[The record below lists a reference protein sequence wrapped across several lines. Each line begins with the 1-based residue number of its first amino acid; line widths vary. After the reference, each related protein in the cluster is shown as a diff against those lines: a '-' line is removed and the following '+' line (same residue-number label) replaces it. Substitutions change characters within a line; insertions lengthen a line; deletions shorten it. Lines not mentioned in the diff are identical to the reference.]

1 MPLPQ
6 ALRGFFA
13 SNRSQVRKSHRGSS
27 GRRRG
32 TRLGCEQLEPRLMM
46 TGRQG
51 NFNGGFGDLA
61 IGVPGDDVGNVENTG
76 SVNVILGT
84 NNRLRTS
91 SATIWHLDNIFADDN
106 GNPVF
111 AASNDMFAAALAIGD
126 FDADGFDDLAI
137 GIPGWDRQ
145 LQTGLLEGIG
155 AVAIL
160 YGQGDPVI
168 PFNIARTQF
177 FHQAS
182 PGVSG
187 EAEEFDAFGAALA
200 VGDFNGDGFDDLAVG
215 VPGEDIGSIEDAGG
229 VHVFYGSNLTGFNGK
244 IGLRTTRQQ
253 FFSQDSSGIKG
264 VAETGDRF
272 GVSLAAG
279 NFNGDVHP
287 TNGLPLD
294 DLVIGAPFEDVA
306 EEDDGAVHVIYANKR
321 GEGLSKNDQLWY
333 QSYKGVNGFREEGD
347 QFGWALIAGNFNGD
361 ATVGDPMQPLTVGNA
376 IDDLAIGVPGENDT
390 DGNGGGA
397 GAVHVIYG
405 SESTA
410 TKVNGLKAK
419 NGVRTDQLFLQN
431 SPASVKGV
439 AEDDDRFGWAL
450 MSGNFNGDFHPTTG
464 LPIDDLAIGAPG
476 ESVNGELNEGVFHT
490 IYGTTGGLNP
500 EGPPSGVLDDQLFAQ
515 SNIVT
520 PQVNGEGATEVND
533 CFGYAL
539 SSGFFDSDGFMDLA
553 IAAVGESIGTS
564 GQAGAVIVIYGGPN
578 GLDFDDPFNDFL
590 HQDLLLLLF
599 PANGGQ
605 PDGADPG
612 DRFGGCDEVYQP
624 CFE

>member
-1 MPLPQ
+1 
-6 ALRGFFA
+6 
-13 SNRSQVRKSHRGSS
+13 
-27 GRRRG
+27 
-32 TRLGCEQLEPRLMM
+32 MM

-61 IGVPGDDVGNVENTG
+61 INVPGDDVGNVENTG

-91 SATIWHLDNIFADDN
+91 SATIWHLDNIFADDD
-106 GNPVF
+106 GVPVF

-126 FDADGFDDLAI
+126 FDGDGFDDLAI

-145 LQTGLLEGIG
+145 LQSGLLQDIG

-177 FHQAS
+177 FHQDTF
-182 PGVSG
+182 GVEG
-187 EAEEFDAFGAALA
+187 VAEEFDAFGAALT
-200 VGDFNGDGFDDLAVG
+200 VGNFNGDVNPNTGLPMMDLAVG
-215 VPGEDIGSIEDAGG
+215 APGEDVGDIEDAGA
-229 VHVFYGSNLTGFNGK
+229 VHVFYGSNLEGFNEK
-244 IGLRTTRQQ
+244 PGLRVNSDQLFT
-253 FFSQDSSGIKG
+253 QDSSGIKG
-264 VAETGDRF
+264 TAETGDRF

-287 TNGLPLD
+287 TTGLPLD

-306 EEDDGAVHVIYANKR
+306 ADDDGAVHVLYANKR
-321 GEGLSKNDQLWY
+321 GDGVSKNDQLWY
-333 QSYKGVNGFREEGD
+333 QSLRGVNGQREEGD

-361 ATVGDPMQPLTVGNA
+361 ATVGDPMMPLTIGNA
-376 IDDLAIGVPGENDT
+376 IDDLAIGAPGENDT
-390 DGNGGGA
+390 DGDGGGQ
-397 GAVHVIYG
+397 GAVHVLYG
-405 SESTA
+405 NESSA

-419 NGVRTDQLFLQN
+419 GGVRSDQLFLQN
-431 SPASVKGV
+431 SPSTVKGA
-439 AEDDDRFGWAL
+439 AEDDDRFGWSL
-450 MSGNFNGDFHPTTG
+450 MSGNFNADFHPTTG
-464 LPIDDLAIGAPG
+464 LPIDDLAIGSPG
-476 ESVNGELNEGVFHT
+476 ENFRGEVNEGIFQV
-490 IYGTTGGLNP
+490 IYGTTTGLNP
-500 EGPPSGVLDDQLFAQ
+500 EGPPSGVIDDQLFAQ
-515 SNIVT
+515 DSIVT
-520 PQVNGEGATEVND
+520 PDALEGATEVND
-533 CFGYAL
+533 CFGYSM
-539 SSGFFDSDGFMDLA
+539 SSGFFDGDGFMDLA
-553 IAAVGESIGTS
+553 IAAVGESIGVE

-599 PANGGQ
+599 PANGPPD
-605 PDGADPG
+605 PDGADAG